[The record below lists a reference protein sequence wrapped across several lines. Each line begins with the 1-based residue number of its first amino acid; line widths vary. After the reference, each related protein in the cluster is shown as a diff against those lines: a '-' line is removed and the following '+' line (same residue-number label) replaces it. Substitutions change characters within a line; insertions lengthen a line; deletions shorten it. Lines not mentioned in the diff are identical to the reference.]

1 MSGAAILRIKK
12 LTGSGIIR
20 KAARHNKRAIQAEM
34 GASSSIDPSRS
45 HLNETLMGPLTA
57 DAVAL
62 LAKDLMAAAGITNLR
77 KDAVL
82 GLELVF
88 SLPVEH
94 GLNERDY
101 FMACTAWAGDF
112 FGGEKNLL
120 SSDLHRDE
128 AQHHCHVLILPLVDG
143 RMNGGK
149 LMGNRQKLMAMQQ
162 NFFDAVASLYGLY
175 KAPAKPSGLTRQ
187 AWAKSVFQALQAD
200 ADTALKSKVW
210 AVVRDSIERDP
221 APYLQALG
229 IDAPTPIKRMK
240 TMTEIFTGKGKGK
253 QQEAKSIDFGSCQKM
268 PSLCS
273 VDFGSKSLSL
283 ETTEPPQSKPM
294 MDVVRVRDS
303 ELDPS
308 MFDPET
314 GEFYSPSPKDKSGQK
329 KAAQWVEKVLNER
342 HSLPPITDSISND
355 LPMNLQGGQ
364 AQ

>member
-20 KAARHNKRAIQAEM
+20 KAARHNKRAIQAEL
-34 GASSSIDPSRS
+34 GASSSIDPTRS
-45 HLNETLMGPLTA
+45 HLNETLLGPLTA

-62 LAKDLMAAAGITNLR
+62 LAKELMAAAGVKNLR
-77 KDAVL
+77 IDAVL

-128 AQHHCHVLILPLVDG
+128 AQHHCHVLILPLIDG
-143 RMNGGK
+143 RMNGGR
-149 LMGNRQKLMAMQQ
+149 LMGNRQKLMVMHQ
-162 NFFDAVASLYGLY
+162 NFFDVVASRYGLH
-175 KAPAKPSGLTRQ
+175 KAPAKLSGLTRQ
-187 AWAKSVFQALQAD
+187 VWAKSVLQALQAG
-200 ADTALKSKVW
+200 ADSVLKSKVW

-229 IDAPTPIKRMK
+229 IDTPTPKKRMK

-253 QQEAKSIDFGSCQKM
+253 QQETKSIDFGSCQKM

-273 VDFGSKSLSL
+273 VDFGTKTLL
-283 ETTEPPQSKPM
+283 PETTEPPQSKLVV
-294 MDVVRVRDS
+294 DVVRVRDS

-308 MFDPET
+308 MFDSET
-314 GEFYSPSPKDKSGQK
+314 GEFYSPPPKNDSRQK
-329 KAAQWVEKVLNER
+329 QAAQWVEKALKER
-342 HSLPPITDSISND
+342 RNMLDPSIGKG
-355 LPMNLQGGQ
+355 M
-364 AQ
+364 

>member
-12 LTGSGIIR
+12 LTGSGIIG
-20 KAARHNKRAIQAEM
+20 KAARHNKRTIQAEM
-34 GASSSIDPSRS
+34 GASSSIDPTRS
-45 HLNETLMGPLTA
+45 YLNETLMGPLTA

-62 LAKDLMAAAGITNLR
+62 LAKDLMAAAGLTSLR

-88 SLPVEH
+88 SLPVAH
-94 GLNERDY
+94 GLNEREY
-101 FMACTAWAGDF
+101 FMACTAWAGDY
-112 FGGEKNLL
+112 FGGANNVL

-162 NFFDAVASLYGLY
+162 HFHEAVASLYGLH
-175 KAPAKPSGLTRQ
+175 KAQAKLSGLTRQ
-187 AWAKSVFQALQAD
+187 AAAKTVLKTLQMGSD
-200 ADTALKSKVW
+200 AALKSKVW
-210 AVVRDSIERDP
+210 ASIRDSIERDP
-221 APYLQALG
+221 IPYLQALG
-229 IDAPTPIKRMK
+229 IDAPTPVKRLR
-240 TMTEIFTGKGKGK
+240 TMAEIFTSKGKGK
-253 QQEAKSIDFGSCQKM
+253 QKDSNSIDFELGSKGL
-268 PSLCS
+268 SLCS

-283 ETTEPPQSKPM
+283 ETTEPPQIKLM
-294 MDVVRVRDS
+294 VDVVRVRDS